1 MNTPIKSLS
10 QLIQKVSEIEVN
22 SDSLLFFRGE
32 SKDRETALSPSIYRE
47 KYIQSEEIIYREM
60 QRFNEHEFASDKTAF
75 DKLSRMQH
83 YLAPTRLLDIS
94 EDLLSA
100 VYFAIGERKIEK
112 EDKKKDNSLIYIFEI
127 EKSKIKY
134 YDSDAVSVISNLAK
148 IPLIN
153 NNHKSKKKLCC
164 DIDGVGRKKFN
175 KRESAKFLRHEIRE
189 EKPQFEAIIKPKH
202 ITSIQCVRPKLTSD
216 RIRSQKGVFLLFGL
230 NPQNIE
236 EPIKLLDE
244 NSTLIPSTSKI
255 THPIKKI
262 HKIEI
267 SYDAIEKMQK
277 ELKKIGIT
285 KPFIYPELDKVSEY
299 LKEEYKYAISSR
311 NAHSNQE

>member
-1 MNTPIKSLS
+1 MNTRIKSLS
-10 QLIQKVSEIEVN
+10 QLIQKVSEIEVA

-32 SKDRETALSPSIYRE
+32 PEDYKSTALIPNIYRDG
-47 KYIQSEEIIYREM
+47 YIQNEEIIYREM

-83 YLAPTRLLDIS
+83 YNAPTRLLDIS

-148 IPLIN
+148 IPLSN
-153 NNHKSKKKLCC
+153 DNHKSKKKLCC

-202 ITSIQCVRPKLTSD
+202 IKSIQCVRPKLTSD

-236 EPIKLLDE
+236 EPIKLLDK

-299 LKEEYKYAISSR
+299 LKEEYKYAKK
-311 NAHSNQE
+311 